1 MHGNKMKKHAEIM
14 AIVQSLR
21 LQADALEQICRDEL
35 RGDRH
40 QGYSEDDGGRSAAVM
55 DKIRNGPMREAGH
68 QVVMVIEPSHEY

>member
-40 QGYSEDDGGRSAAVM
+40 QGYSEDDGGR
-55 DKIRNGPMREAGH
+55 PFGH
-68 QVVMVIEPSHEY
+68 RPFGRRFDQSLCGISSGLMFGDWA